1 MLLPI
6 RDECSRPNAFPVVV
20 VGLIGI
26 NVIVFLYEFLL
37 MSSSDRAINSF
48 IFHYGMIPEAVT
60 TGEPGAIFTMFTNLF
75 IHGGFFHLLGNML
88 FLWIFGDNVED
99 ILGSIP
105 FIIFYFLCGIGADI
119 GHILM
124 GPNSAIPSIGASGA
138 ISGVLAAYIRYFPRN
153 RITNFFWI
161 YFQAGF
167 FQLRAVYYI
176 ALWFLMQIFFSALA
190 GSSSGIAYGA
200 HIGGF
205 ITGLIIIHL
214 FPKRREAI
222 EYYRVSH
229 MHEEEE

>member
-1 MLLPI
+1 MIIPI
-6 RDECSRPNAFPVVV
+6 KDERSRPNAFPIVV

-37 MSSSDRAINSF
+37 MSTSDKAINSF
-48 IFHYGMIPEAVT
+48 IFHYGMIPRAVI
-60 TGEPGAIFTMFTNLF
+60 GSEPGAVLTMFTNIF
-75 IHGGFFHLLGNML
+75 IHGGLWHLLGNML

-99 ILGSIP
+99 ILGCVK
-105 FIIFYFLCGIGADI
+105 FLVFYFLCGVGADI

-124 GPNSAIPSIGASGA
+124 DPHSAIPSIGASGA
-138 ISGVLAAYIRYFPRN
+138 ISGVLAADIRYFPRN

-214 FPKRREAI
+214 FPKRREALD
-222 EYYRVSH
+222 YYRASH
-229 MHEEEE
+229 RYEED